1 MCMCSKC
8 WWKISIGV
16 GMWAAAG
23 AGAAAAGA
31 AAAASSCPWLQV
43 VVGGVPAGGGPL
55 VVVVEVAVPP
65 VPLARLGVA
74 VTGMVPVARPLTE
87 VAVATVVAVP
97 T

>member
-1 MCMCSKC
+1 LSASARTIKFDVPFA
-8 WWKISIGV
+8 SAV
-16 GMWAAAG
+16 LLNNVV
-23 AGAAAAGA
+23 
-31 AAAASSCPWLQV
+31 AAAASCAWLGSVRGVPPGPLV
-43 VVGGVPAGGGPL
+43 VVVE

-74 VTGMVPVARPLTE
+74 VTGMVPCARPLTE